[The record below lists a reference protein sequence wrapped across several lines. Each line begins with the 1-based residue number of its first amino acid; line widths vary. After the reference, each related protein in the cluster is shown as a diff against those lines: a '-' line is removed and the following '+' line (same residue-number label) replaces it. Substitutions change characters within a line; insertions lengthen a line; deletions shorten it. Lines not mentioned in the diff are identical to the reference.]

1 MSDCIF
7 CKIVAGEIP
16 CFKLYEDEHV
26 MSFLDINPA
35 YEGHCLI
42 IPKKHAQDIRDLD
55 ADGAAHILTAAQ
67 EIAKAMDKTL
77 KPDGYNLVQNNG
89 KVAGQ
94 EVMHFHMHL
103 VPRYKSCGKSGSVK
117 QALHPEGY
125 EYKASMDELKE
136 LAGKISQELN

>member
-16 CFKLYEDEHV
+16 CFKLFEDEYV

-35 YEGHCLI
+35 HEGHCLI
-42 IPKKHAQDIRDLD
+42 IPKKHAQDIRELD

-67 EIAKAMDKTL
+67 TIVKAMDKTL
-77 KPDGYNLVQNNG
+77 QPDGYNLVQNNG
-89 KVAGQ
+89 TVAGQ

-103 VPRYKSCGKSGSVK
+103 LPRYKNRGKSGSAK

-125 EYKASMDELKE
+125 EYKPSMDELKE
-136 LAGKISQELN
+136 LAERISHELS